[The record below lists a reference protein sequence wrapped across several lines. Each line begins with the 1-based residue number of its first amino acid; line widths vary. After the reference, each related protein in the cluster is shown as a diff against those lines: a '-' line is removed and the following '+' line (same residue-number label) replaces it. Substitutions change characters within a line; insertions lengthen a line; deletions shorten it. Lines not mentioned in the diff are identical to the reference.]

1 MPLKFPLG
9 VRFITHSL
17 PCTHL
22 ASSMN
27 SAALIYSFRAV
38 PVISKALPSRLT
50 CLGLCSR
57 VSFSTRPEFG
67 RRGEIRASKSLIE
80 DEAELSDWVSDL
92 RTSSVRGKFT
102 SDEDEAVQERV
113 RRNVE
118 RDDGRGPP
126 RRGREG
132 QADRFGKEGE
142 IDRFGDSN
150 RRRTE
155 PVRNN
160 RFGDREGARNG
171 RVQGRSGE
179 SSFRG
184 RNERNVDSGFRR
196 ERGMET
202 NKGLG
207 KQTRGLRQEE
217 EDSSDEV
224 VLGGI
229 DDLLS
234 EVSGDDDSED
244 DEVFVGKVVK
254 GVEADMPRTDTA
266 KTSDSYLSKTRFD
279 QFPLS
284 PLSLRAIKDAGFETM
299 TVVQEATLPI
309 ILKGKDVLAKAKTG
323 TGKTVAFLLPSIEAV
338 IKSPPASR
346 DSRQSPIVVLVV
358 CPTRELASQAAA
370 EANTLLKYHSSIGV
384 QVVIGGTKLPTEQ
397 RRMQA
402 NPCQILVATPGRL
415 KDHIENT
422 SGFATRLN
430 GVKVLVLD
438 EADHLLDMGF
448 RRDIER
454 IIAAVPKQR
463 QTFLFSATV
472 PEEVRQICH
481 IALKRDHEFINCV
494 QEGSGETHQ
503 KVKQMY
509 MIASLDRHFS
519 LLYVLLKEHMA
530 DNPDYKVIIFCTTAM
545 VTRLVADLLGQLSL
559 NVREIHSRKPQ
570 GYRTKVSDEFRK
582 SKSII
587 LVTSDVSARGVDY
600 PDVSL
605 VVQMGLPSDREQY
618 IHRLGRTG
626 RKGKEGEGVLMLA
639 PWEEYFLSSVKDLP
653 INKSPLP
660 PVDPEAVKKVQRG
673 LNQVEMKNKEAAYQ
687 AWLGYY
693 KSQKMIAR
701 DTTRLVE
708 LANEFSRSMGLD
720 MPPAIPKNVLGK
732 MGLKNVPGLRTKLC
746 KCNLFSFLQ
755 TLDKSLLDS
764 SLALNKPKEK
774 LDYQEGPTH
783 SLKARCKKALNLI
796 NGLEMYLRRS
806 CFHHSPPPAPLVSMT
821 SDGPK
826 SGKKRR
832 ETRAKLAKELASGED
847 ESGNKRGPKRGR
859 EDKPADV
866 DEPLIKKAASTV
878 SVEAADNKP
887 KTSDSYLSKTRFDQ
901 FPLSSLS
908 LKGIQDAG
916 FKTMTVVQ
924 EATLPIILKGKDVLA
939 KAKTGTGKTVA
950 FLLPSIEAVI
960 KSPPVSRDNRHP
972 PIIVLVVCPTRELA
986 CQAAAEANILL
997 KYHSSIGVEVV
1008 IGGTKLPAE
1017 QRRMQKHPCQILVA
1031 TPGRLIDH
1039 IDNTS
1044 GFATRLKGVKVLVL
1058 DEADHLLDMGFRRDI
1073 ERIIAAVPKQR
1084 QTFLFSATVPEE
1096 VRQICHIALKQ
1107 DHEFVNCVQ
1116 EGSGETHQKVSQM
1129 YMIATLDRHFSLIYA
1144 LLKKHIAD
1152 NVGYKVI
1159 IFCTTAMVTRLVAD
1173 LLGQLS
1179 LNVREIHSR
1188 KPQSYRTRVS
1198 DEFRKSKSIILVT
1211 SDVSARGVDYPD
1223 VSLVVQMGLPSDR
1236 EQYIHRLGRTGRKGK
1251 EGEGVLLLAPW
1262 EEYFLSSVKDLPI
1275 AKSPL
1280 PPIDHEAV
1288 KKVQKALSQVE
1299 MTHKEAAYQ
1308 AWLGYYKS
1316 QKKIARD
1323 TTRLVE
1329 LANEFSRSMGLD
1341 TPPAIPINVI
1351 GKMGLKNVPGL
1362 RVAPGIDKRQGK
1374 KNYRSR

>member
-9 VRFITHSL
+9 VRFITHS
-17 PCTHL
+17 THL
-22 ASSMN
+22 ASMN
-27 SAALIYSFRAV
+27 SAALIYSFRSV
-38 PVISKALPSRLT
+38 PVISKALLPSRLT

-57 VSFSTRPEFG
+57 VSFSTRPDFG
-67 RRGEIRASKSLIE
+67 TRVEGGEIRASKSLIE

-92 RTSSVRGKFT
+92 RPSSVRGKYT
-102 SDEDEAVQERV
+102 SDEDDSAVV
-113 RRNVE
+113 RRNV
-118 RDDGRGPP
+118 DGGGP

-132 QADRFGKEGE
+132 QSDRFGGSRRGKEGE
-142 IDRFGDSN
+142 VDRFGGSN
-150 RRRTE
+150 RRRTGGE
-155 PVRNN
+155 PVRNK
-160 RFGDREGARNG
+160 RFGDGEGGRNG
-171 RVQGRSGE
+171 RVQGRSSGE
-179 SSFRG
+179 SSTFRG

-196 ERGMET
+196 ERGLEA
-202 NKGLG
+202 NKGGLG
-207 KQTRGLRQEE
+207 KQTRGLRREE
-217 EDSSDEV
+217 KDSSDEDEKRV

-234 EVSGDDDSED
+234 EDSSEEDDSGDDEA
-244 DEVFVGKVVK
+244 FVGKVVSDNPST
-254 GVEADMPRTDTA
+254 ENA

-370 EANTLLKYHSSIGV
+370 EANTLLKYHPSIGV

-519 LLYVLLKEHMA
+519 LLYVLLKEHIA

-660 PVDPEAVKKVQRG
+660 PIDPEAVKKVQRG

-732 MGLKNVPGLRTKLC
+732 MGLKNVPGLRTK
-746 KCNLFSFLQ
+746 
-755 TLDKSLLDS
+755 
-764 SLALNKPKEK
+764 
-774 LDYQEGPTH
+774 
-783 SLKARCKKALNLI
+783 
-796 NGLEMYLRRS
+796 
-806 CFHHSPPPAPLVSMT
+806 
-821 SDGPK
+821 
-826 SGKKRR
+826 
-832 ETRAKLAKELASGED
+832 
-847 ESGNKRGPKRGR
+847 
-859 EDKPADV
+859 
-866 DEPLIKKAASTV
+866 
-878 SVEAADNKP
+878 
-887 KTSDSYLSKTRFDQ
+887 
-901 FPLSSLS
+901 
-908 LKGIQDAG
+908 
-916 FKTMTVVQ
+916 
-924 EATLPIILKGKDVLA
+924 
-939 KAKTGTGKTVA
+939 
-950 FLLPSIEAVI
+950 
-960 KSPPVSRDNRHP
+960 
-972 PIIVLVVCPTRELA
+972 
-986 CQAAAEANILL
+986 
-997 KYHSSIGVEVV
+997 
-1008 IGGTKLPAE
+1008 
-1017 QRRMQKHPCQILVA
+1017 
-1031 TPGRLIDH
+1031 
-1039 IDNTS
+1039 
-1044 GFATRLKGVKVLVL
+1044 
-1058 DEADHLLDMGFRRDI
+1058 
-1073 ERIIAAVPKQR
+1073 
-1084 QTFLFSATVPEE
+1084 
-1096 VRQICHIALKQ
+1096 
-1107 DHEFVNCVQ
+1107 
-1116 EGSGETHQKVSQM
+1116 
-1129 YMIATLDRHFSLIYA
+1129 
-1144 LLKKHIAD
+1144 
-1152 NVGYKVI
+1152 
-1159 IFCTTAMVTRLVAD
+1159 
-1173 LLGQLS
+1173 
-1179 LNVREIHSR
+1179 
-1188 KPQSYRTRVS
+1188 
-1198 DEFRKSKSIILVT
+1198 
-1211 SDVSARGVDYPD
+1211 
-1223 VSLVVQMGLPSDR
+1223 
-1236 EQYIHRLGRTGRKGK
+1236 
-1251 EGEGVLLLAPW
+1251 
-1262 EEYFLSSVKDLPI
+1262 
-1275 AKSPL
+1275 
-1280 PPIDHEAV
+1280 
-1288 KKVQKALSQVE
+1288 
-1299 MTHKEAAYQ
+1299 
-1308 AWLGYYKS
+1308 
-1316 QKKIARD
+1316 
-1323 TTRLVE
+1323 
-1329 LANEFSRSMGLD
+1329 
-1341 TPPAIPINVI
+1341 
-1351 GKMGLKNVPGL
+1351 
-1362 RVAPGIDKRQGK
+1362 
-1374 KNYRSR
+1374 